1 MKVKICGITNIEDAQ
16 AAAEAGADALGFVF
30 YKESRRYISPNRV
43 SKLVAQI
50 PGNILRVGVFVDG
63 KEKDIRWA
71 QDLCRLDLLQFHGE
85 EKPEFCDKFRD
96 VKVIKAFRIRKMRD
110 VRGVSRYDTY
120 AYLFD
125 TYIRGKLGG
134 TGEKFDWELVKDFD
148 RGAHEIFLSGGLNP
162 KNVRQAIE
170 IVKPDWVD
178 ASSSLEAIPAKKDH
192 KKVAEFIK
200 AAKQL

>member
-1 MKVKICGITNIEDAQ
+1 MVKVKICGITNLEDAQ
-16 AAAEAGADALGFVF
+16 AAADAGCDALGFVF
-30 YKESRRYISPNRV
+30 YKESRRFISPSRV
-43 SKLVAQI
+43 GKLVAQI

-71 QDLCRLDLLQFHGE
+71 QDLCRLDMLQFHGE
-85 EKPEFCDKFRD
+85 EKPEFCDKFKD
-96 VKVIKAFRIRKMRD
+96 CKVIKAFRIRKMRD

-148 RGAHEIFLSGGLNP
+148 RGSHEIFLSGGLNP
-162 KNVRQAIE
+162 KNIRQAIE

-200 AAKQL
+200 VAKS